1 MSEIYSK
8 MIELVGENN
17 DVYPKRWLKTKLQI
31 KYGEHI
37 MLAEASG
44 KPNIVC
50 FKNMTESI
58 VNDKW
63 FSERKKDSDDEAERI
78 IVTAAKL
85 ILNNIRSA
93 KFNCEFYPTKE
104 DIESCGKG
112 KEWLPDYLK
121 LFLEKSL
128 KHPLKQASI
137 GQAIIYATRPRSCIP
152 PILFGLGVEADHIV
166 GSKWL
171 VNELSRLGFRVS
183 ADEVTRCKQS
193 VMENEDV
200 GELI

>member
-37 MLAEASG
+37 MFAEASG

-50 FKNMTESI
+50 FKNMTEFT

-121 LFLEKSL
+121 LFLENIL

-137 GQAIIYATRPRSCIP
+137 GQAIINATRPRSCIP

>member
-1 MSEIYSK
+1 

-37 MLAEASG
+37 MFAEASG

-50 FKNMTESI
+50 FKNMTEFI

-121 LFLEKSL
+121 LFLENIL

-137 GQAIIYATRPRSCIP
+137 GQAIINATRPRSCIP

-171 VNELSRLGFRVS
+171 FNELSRLGFRVS